1 MQPIVNN
8 RVHGANGSITTW
20 DFSVMRHGMS
30 GNLIKSLWLMN
41 PYYIPGKCIWH
52 IHKWRTRKKN
62 NGTECMHVRLMSQC
76 YIVFL
81 CFLPHKP
88 HMHLVSLFYVCAI
101 YEYGV
106 FSPLFFVIFI
116 HYFLL
121 IGSTGDKSEHIPFT
135 GCIWKERNKM

>member
-52 IHKWRTRKKN
+52 IHNGGQVKKQWDRVHAC
-62 NGTECMHVRLMSQC
+62 EAYEAMLH
-76 YIVFL
+76 
-81 CFLPHKP
+81 CF
-88 HMHLVSLFYVCAI
+88 
-101 YEYGV
+101 
-106 FSPLFFVIFI
+106 PLFFA
-116 HYFLL
+116 
-121 IGSTGDKSEHIPFT
+121 S
-135 GCIWKERNKM
+135 